1 MAYSKYSV
9 WLHTE
14 SKGEVPHLH
23 AAVCRLDE
31 DGNSNNDHNIHLRAQ
46 RTAERVAKKRGWTT
60 AAEVRIANIHQVNR
74 DCMNILKAMSKWS
87 WEEYK
92 NALIRK
98 GYSVHERLDKKGVLH
113 GYVIRKGNAK
123 YKASELGVARNLM
136 ASKLEHTW
144 QKLHHQPNVA
154 MNNIRQPTLPTL
166 AEKSAG
172 SVDYYT
178 GYRPDTVAYTLTHT
192 GQEQRFY
199 IPEKVL
205 ECFNEEFDYRDTE
218 NNQELT
224 DMAVA
229 LFIGLLETPNVAT
242 GGGGSQSDLPWRD
255 KNEDDLQWARRCA
268 RAATRTLGKKTKTGL
283 KR

>member
-1 MAYSKYSV
+1 M
-9 WLHTE
+9 
-14 SKGEVPHLH
+14 
-23 AAVCRLDE
+23 
-31 DGNSNNDHNIHLRAQ
+31 
-46 RTAERVAKKRGWTT
+46 
-60 AAEVRIANIHQVNR
+60 
-74 DCMNILKAMSKWS
+74 
-87 WEEYK
+87 
-92 NALIRK
+92 IR
-98 GYSVHERLDKKGVLH
+98 

-154 MNNIRQPTLPTL
+154 MNNIQLPALPTL
-166 AEKSAG
+166 ADKSAR
-172 SVDYYT
+172 SVEYYT
-178 GYRPDTVAYTLTHT
+178 GYRPDTVSYTLTHS

-205 ECFNEEFDYRDTE
+205 ECFNDEFDYRDIE
-218 NNQELT
+218 NSQELT

-255 KNEDDLQWARRCA
+255 KNEDDLQWARRRA
-268 RAATRTLGKKTKTGL
+268 RAAIRTLGKKPKTGL